1 MEADPAGQAAVTDYR
16 VLGEADGLSWL
27 ECRPR
32 TGRTHQIRVHCAE
45 LGCPVLG
52 DPIYGERAAPTA
64 PPLHL
69 HARSIALPLYPN
81 RAPITA
87 RAPPPPHMVEALR
100 RCGYVAATEPPAAS
114 RRSLPARKRGVN
126 HAQV

>member
-1 MEADPAGQAAVTDYR
+1 MEADPDGQAAATDYR
-16 VLGEADGLSWL
+16 VLGEADGISWL

-52 DPIYGERAAPTA
+52 DPIYGARSAAADA

-69 HARSIALPLYPN
+69 HARAIALPLYPN
-81 RAPITA
+81 R
-87 RAPPPPHMVEALR
+87 RADHRASHRRRRICWR
-100 RCGYVAATEPPAAS
+100 RCADAAM
-114 RRSLPARKRGVN
+114 
-126 HAQV
+126 